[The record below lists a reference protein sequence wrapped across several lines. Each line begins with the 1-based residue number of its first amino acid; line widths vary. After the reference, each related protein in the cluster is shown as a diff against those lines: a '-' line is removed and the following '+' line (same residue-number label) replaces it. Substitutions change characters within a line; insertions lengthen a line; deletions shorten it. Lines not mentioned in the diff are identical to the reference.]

1 LSESNDLKL
10 YPSKTEYQPTF
21 ISLLMRKILFVTM
34 TAVAIA
40 VIVFA
45 LGPKTSV
52 PQLDATPMVLDKDLH
67 ELDAFIA
74 EKESRHPSLKAG
86 NEAGIV
92 WAGDSVHRSEYA
104 LVFLHG
110 FTASK
115 MEGRPVTTAIA
126 ERFGMNLFEARL
138 YGHGLDTADVL
149 LDLTPE
155 RHLRT
160 ALEAVAIGKLI
171 GRKVIVASSSTGGTL
186 ALYMAAH
193 DPEIAALLCYSPN
206 VQIYDPTARVLTMP
220 WGLQIA
226 RLVTGGDWRS
236 YDADE
241 DFKRYWQTRYRLE
254 GVQAVQ
260 ALVEAT
266 MTAATFSGVRQPVL
280 VGCYYKDDVEQDK
293 VVSVEAMR
301 EMMPQLGTPAGLQR
315 LVEFPGAGAH
325 VLTSPYR
332 SADVEGVKT
341 ATERFL
347 MEVVG
352 L

>member
-1 LSESNDLKL
+1 
-10 YPSKTEYQPTF
+10 
-21 ISLLMRKILFVTM
+21 MRKAFYVTL
-34 TAVAIA
+34 TAVVMA
-40 VIVFA
+40 VVVLL
-45 LGPKTSV
+45 LGPKAPE
-52 PQLDATPMVLDKDLH
+52 PQLDATPMVLDVGLN
-67 ELDAFIA
+67 ELDSYIA
-74 EKESRHPSLKAG
+74 RKEGRHPSLKPG

-149 LDLTPE
+149 MDLTPD

-206 VQIYDPTARVLTMP
+206 VRIYDPTAQVLTMP
-220 WGLQIA
+220 WGLEIA
-226 RLVTGGDWRS
+226 RVVTGGDWRS

-260 ALVEAT
+260 SLVEGS
-266 MTAATFSGVRQPVL
+266 MTAATFGRVRQPAFVA
-280 VGCYYKDDVEQDK
+280 CYYKDAEAQDK
-293 VVSVEAMR
+293 VVSVDAMR
-301 EMMPQLGTPAGLQR
+301 EMMPLLGTPAGQKR
-315 LVEFPGAGAH
+315 FVEFPDAGAH

-332 SADVEGVKT
+332 SADVAGVT
-341 ATERFL
+341 AATELFL
-347 MEVVG
+347 TEVVG
-352 L
+352 LDGKVTKVQ

>member
-1 LSESNDLKL
+1 
-10 YPSKTEYQPTF
+10 
-21 ISLLMRKILFVTM
+21 MRKALYVTL
-34 TAVAIA
+34 TVAALAVT
-40 VIVFA
+40 VFA
-45 LGPKTSV
+45 LGPKASV
-52 PQLDATPMVLDKDLH
+52 PQLDATPMVLDVGLH

-74 EKESRHPSLKAG
+74 AKEARHPSLKPG

-138 YGHGLDTADVL
+138 HGHGLDTADVL
-149 LDLTPE
+149 ADLTPE

-193 DPEIAALLCYSPN
+193 DPGIAALLCYSPN
-206 VQIYDPTARVLTMP
+206 VRIYDPTARVLTLP

-254 GVQAVQ
+254 GAQAVQ

-266 MTAATFSGVRQPVL
+266 MTAATFAGVEQPVL
-280 VGCYYKDDVEQDK
+280 VGCYYKDAEEQDK
-293 VVSVEAMR
+293 VVSVDAMR
-301 EMMPQLGTPAGLQR
+301 AMMPQLGTPAGQRR
-315 LVEFPGAGAH
+315 LVAFPEAGAH

-332 SADVEGVKT
+332 SADVDGVAA
-341 ATERFL
+341 ATELFL
-347 MEVVG
+347 KEVVG
-352 L
+352 LDSKVTAVQ